1 MLEKAAPPCQFT
13 ALQPFILLVW
23 VLLDMFAVLGK
34 MIKQKCGTPNLRNPT
49 DVAYN

>member
-13 ALQPFILLVW
+13 ALQPLILLVW

-34 MIKQKCGTPNLRNPT
+34 NDKTKMLVPPI
-49 DVAYN
+49 